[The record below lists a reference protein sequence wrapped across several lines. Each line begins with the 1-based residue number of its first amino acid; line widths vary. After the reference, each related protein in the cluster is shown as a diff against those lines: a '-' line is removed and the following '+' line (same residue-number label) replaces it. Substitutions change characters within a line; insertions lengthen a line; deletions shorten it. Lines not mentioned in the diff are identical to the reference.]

1 MDHFRSL
8 MERLIEKPM
17 FINSELQENKLLTD
31 DATIFH
37 LGFEQLGIKQVMDAS
52 MMQMRRVFKS
62 RKYVLINPG
71 AWDEESKNILNQETI
86 QDPKY
91 VCEQILNSYTTKI

>member
-1 MDHFRSL
+1 MDHFRSV

-37 LGFEQLGIKQVMDAS
+37 LGFEQLGIKDVMDATLA
-52 MMQMRRVFKS
+52 QMRRVFKS
-62 RKYVLINPG
+62 WKFVLVNPG
-71 AWDEESKNILNQETI
+71 AWDEESKTILNQKTI
-86 QDPKY
+86 
-91 VCEQILNSYTTKI
+91 